1 MGDLL
6 TSEPATAATAKVFST
21 IVVVVVV
28 VAAAIGEVVDEA
40 GATW

>member
-21 IVVVVVV
+21 IVVVVV
-28 VAAAIGEVVDEA
+28 AAAIGEVVDEA